1 MVRGNEWSPTKEV
14 STNDRTCQPERWR
27 NKEEGTRRLRIIAC
41 SSLESVWS
49 GKVSRLWLLCI
60 VCLWAFYQDHKST
73 LCNSKLVVVK
83 GVHFLARLGVIAF
96 FCNYRDKKCTPG
108 AIHHSLR
115 GWES

>member
-1 MVRGNEWSPTKEV
+1 M
-14 STNDRTCQPERWR
+14 
-27 NKEEGTRRLRIIAC
+27 AC
-41 SSLESVWS
+41 NCIGSGWS

-96 FCNYRDKKCTPG
+96 FCNYRDKKCSPG
-108 AIHHSLR
+108 AIHRSLR
-115 GWES
+115 GKVLELIWETYCCCEIVIVREKQIGR